1 MKGWWSSLVASLGG
15 LRRLSQPYFLPLEA
29 GAGAFALL
37 LAALVAVVVGL
48 SLLLLTAALSF
59 STALIPEWQAR
70 FLPGVAT
77 GVMGLWHGPI
87 GWTLLGLAA
96 AGTVAFWSYRGQL
109 RQGRWQPWLLSGLIV
124 LLILVIN
131 GINVAISFIA
141 RHIDNALVNHQSE
154 TFWRIVA
161 IYGLALMMALPIR
174 ASQFYL
180 IPRVGVLWRQ
190 WLSQRLLA
198 LYLRQRAYYSLNTGL
213 DTGLTIDHAV
223 DPTADHAAGP
233 HGPHGLPEQTTSSLA
248 ARPSEI
254 DNPDQRISQ
263 DTASF
268 TGTSLSVAVG
278 ILEAVLSFFSFIVVL
293 WTINSRLA
301 LLLLVYAVFGTA
313 LVLLASGR
321 LVALNGEQLRLEA
334 DFRYG
339 LVRLRDNAESIAFY
353 RGEAREGEQALQRLG
368 NAISNAQRL
377 ITWEALIGVIQS
389 SYNDFSN
396 FLPWL
401 VIAPLYFAR
410 QVDFGVFGQAG
421 IAFSQVLASVSF
433 LVNNIDRL
441 AAFSASIQR
450 LESFQSEVESLALRP
465 ALAAPPGQ
473 RQQGRAASAGA
484 IRLSHVQLTPPGSD
498 RPLIGDLS
506 FCLEQGERLLVMG
519 PSGCGK
525 TSLLRL
531 GSGLW
536 PLSSGQGQRPPVGE
550 LMFIPQ
556 KPYMLLGSLREQL
569 CYPQDPV
576 AFSDD
581 QLRHVL
587 EEVLLPDLLW
597 RYPDLEI
604 RQDWPRLLSLGEQQR
619 LAFARLLLCSPRF
632 VVLDEA
638 TSALDGAAEQLLYAQ
653 LLRRRMGLISVGHR
667 PSLRL
672 YHDRLLELDGRGD
685 WRLDTLLSR

>member
-1 MKGWWSSLVASLGG
+1 MASLAG

-29 GAGAFALL
+29 GAGSFVLL

-48 SLLLLTAALSF
+48 SLLLLSAALACSA
-59 STALIPEWQAR
+59 ALIPEWQAR
-70 FLPGVAT
+70 LLPGVAA

-87 GWTLLGLAA
+87 GWGLLGLAA
-96 AGTVAFWSYRGQL
+96 AGAVAFWSYRDQL
-109 RQGRWQPWLLSGLIV
+109 RQGRWQPWLLLGLIV

-131 GINVAISFIA
+131 GINVAISFIV
-141 RHIDNALVNHQSE
+141 RNIDNALVNHQSD
-154 TFWRIVA
+154 TFWQIVA
-161 IYGLALMMALPIR
+161 VYGLALMIALPIR

-213 DTGLTIDHAV
+213 DTGLTVDHAV

-377 ITWEALIGVIQS
+377 ITWEALIGVIQT
-389 SYNDFSN
+389 SYNDFSD

-421 IAFSQVLASVSF
+421 IAFSQVLASVSY

-465 ALAAPPGQ
+465 ALAAPPGES
-473 RQQGRAASAGA
+473 QQGLAVSAGSICLA
-484 IRLSHVQLTPPGSD
+484 HVELIPPGSD
-498 RPLIGDLS
+498 RPLISDLS
-506 FCLEQGERLLVMG
+506 FCLQQGERLLVMG

-531 GSGLW
+531 VSGLW
-536 PLSSGQGQRPPVGE
+536 PASSGQVQRPHVGE

-556 KPYMLLGSLREQL
+556 KPYMLLGSLRQQL
-569 CYPQDPV
+569 CYPQDPA

-587 EEVLLPDLLW
+587 GEVLLPDLLR
-597 RYPDLEI
+597 RYPDLNI

-619 LAFARLLLCSPRF
+619 LAFARLLLCSPSF

-667 PSLRL
+667 PSLRI
-672 YHDRLLELDGRGD
+672 YHDRLLELDGRGG
-685 WRLDTLLSR
+685 WRLDPLPIPSDLVHMY

>member
-1 MKGWWSSLVASLGG
+1 MKGWWSSLQASLGG

-29 GAGAFALL
+29 GAGSFALL
-37 LAALVAVVVGL
+37 LAALMAVVVGL
-48 SLLLLTAALSF
+48 GLLLLTAVLALGS
-59 STALIPEWQAR
+59 ALIPDWLAR
-70 FLPGVAT
+70 FLPGVAPS
-77 GVMGLWHGPI
+77 VMALWQGPI
-87 GWTLLGLAA
+87 AWTLLGLLA
-96 AGTVAFWSYRGQL
+96 AGAVAFWSYRGQL
-109 RQGRWQPWLLSGLIV
+109 RQGRWQPWLLLGLIV

-154 TFWRIVA
+154 AFWRTVA
-161 IYGLALMMALPIR
+161 MYGLALMMALPIR

-213 DTGLTIDHAV
+213 DTGLASGFASGPQGGLGEGGLSGV
-223 DPTADHAAGP
+223 ADGA
-233 HGPHGLPEQTTSSLA
+233 
-248 ARPSEI
+248 EI

-293 WTINSRLA
+293 WTINGRLA
-301 LLLLVYAVFGTA
+301 LLLLVYAVLGTA

-339 LVRLRDNAESIAFY
+339 LVRLRDNAEAIAFY
-353 RGEAREGEQALQRLG
+353 RGEVREGEQARHRLG
-368 NAISNAQRL
+368 CAIRNAQRL

-389 SYNDFSN
+389 SYNDFSD

-421 IAFSQVLASVSF
+421 IAFSQVLASVSY
-433 LVNNIDRL
+433 LVNNVDRL

-450 LESFQSEVESLALRP
+450 LEGFQRQVESLALQP
-465 ALAAPPGQ
+465 APGPSAGEGQ
-473 RQQGRAASAGA
+473 PGEAASPGA
-484 IRLSHVQLTPPGSD
+484 IRLSHVELTPPGSD
-498 RPLIGDLS
+498 RPLIRDLS
-506 FCLEQGERLLVMG
+506 FGLEQGERLLVMG

-531 GSGLW
+531 VSGLW
-536 PLSSGQGQRPPVGE
+536 PAATGQVERPPVGE

-569 CYPQDPV
+569 CYPQAPE

-587 EEVLLPDLLW
+587 AEVLLPDLVT
-597 RYPDLEI
+597 RYPDLDI

-638 TSALDGAAEQLLYAQ
+638 TSALDGAAEQVLYGQ
-653 LLRRRMGLISVGHR
+653 LWGRGMGLISVGHR
-667 PSLRL
+667 PSLRR
-672 YHDRLLELDGRGD
+672 YHDRLLELDGHGG
-685 WRLDTLLSR
+685 WRLGTPSTP

>member
-1 MKGWWSSLVASLGG
+1 MNGWWSSLMASLGG
-15 LRRLSQPYFLPLEA
+15 LRRLSQPFFLPLEA
-29 GAGAFALL
+29 GAGSFALL

-48 SLLLLTAALSF
+48 SLLLLTAVLAF
-59 STALIPEWQAR
+59 SSALIPDWQAR
-70 FLPGVAT
+70 FLPGVAP
-77 GVMGLWHGPI
+77 GVMALWQGPI

-96 AGTVAFWSYRGQL
+96 AGAMAFWSYRGQL
-109 RQGRWQPWLLSGLIV
+109 RQGRWQPWLLLGLIV
-124 LLILVIN
+124 LLILIIN

-141 RHIDNALVNHQSE
+141 RNIDNALVNHQSE
-154 TFWRIVA
+154 VFWRIVA

-213 DTGLTIDHAV
+213 DTGLTV
-223 DPTADHAAGP
+223 DRNAGQHGRPDQATAWAAA
-233 HGPHGLPEQTTSSLA
+233 TAT
-248 ARPSEI
+248 EI

-301 LLLLVYAVFGTA
+301 LLLIIYAVFGTT

-368 NAISNAQRL
+368 RAISNARRL
-377 ITWEALIGVIQS
+377 ITWEALIGVIQT
-389 SYNDFSN
+389 SYNDFSD

-450 LESFQSEVESLALRP
+450 LERFQSEVESLALRP
-465 ALAAPPGQ
+465 APAPPPGEN
-473 RQQGRAASAGA
+473 QQGRETSAGA
-484 IRLSHVQLTPPGSD
+484 IRLAHVQLIPPGSD
-498 RPLIGDLS
+498 RPLVRDLS

-531 GSGLW
+531 VSGLW
-536 PLSSGQGQRPPVGE
+536 PASSGQVQRPPVGE

-556 KPYMLLGSLREQL
+556 KPYMLLGSLRQQL
-569 CYPQDPV
+569 CYPQDPE

-587 EEVLLPDLLW
+587 GEVLLPDLLR
-597 RYPDLEI
+597 RYPDLNI
-604 RQDWPRLLSLGEQQR
+604 RQDWSRLLSLGEQQR
-619 LAFARLLLCSPRF
+619 LAFGRLLLCSPLF

-638 TSALDGAAEQLLYAQ
+638 TSALDGAAEQLLYGQ

-672 YHDRLLELDGRGD
+672 YHDRLLELDGQGG
-685 WRLDTLLSR
+685 WRLDPLPSPYFSTSVLN

>member
-1 MKGWWSSLVASLGG
+1 MASLGG

-29 GAGAFALL
+29 GAGSFALL

-48 SLLLLTAALSF
+48 SLLLLTAALAF
-59 STALIPEWQAR
+59 SAAFIPEWQAS
-70 FLPGVAT
+70 FLPGVAA

-87 GWTLLGLAA
+87 GWGLLCLAA
-96 AGTVAFWSYRGQL
+96 AGAVAFWSYRGQL
-109 RQGRWQPWLLSGLIV
+109 RQGRWQPWLLLGLIV

-141 RHIDNALVNHQSE
+141 RNIDNALVNHQSE
-154 TFWRIVA
+154 AFWRIVA

-190 WLSQRLLA
+190 WLSERLLA

-213 DTGLTIDHAV
+213 DTGLTADPTV
-223 DPTADHAAGP
+223 DPTAGS
-233 HGPHGLPEQTTSSLA
+233 HGPPEQTPSSPIA
-248 ARPSEI
+248 KPSEI

-278 ILEAVLSFFSFIVVL
+278 ILEAVLSFFSFVVVL
-293 WTINSRLA
+293 WSINSRLA
-301 LLLLVYAVFGTA
+301 LLLIVYAVFGTA
-313 LVLLASGR
+313 LVLLASGQ

-368 NAISNAQRL
+368 RAISNAQRL
-377 ITWEALIGVIQS
+377 ITWEALIGVIQT
-389 SYNDFSN
+389 SYNDFSD

-421 IAFSQVLASVSF
+421 IAFSQVLASVSY

-450 LESFQSEVESLALRP
+450 LESFQSEVESLALGP
-465 ALAAPPGQ
+465 ALAAPPGES
-473 RQQGRAASAGA
+473 QQGMAVSAGS
-484 IRLSHVQLTPPGSD
+484 IRLAHVELIPPGSD
-498 RPLIGDLS
+498 RPLIRDLS
-506 FCLEQGERLLVMG
+506 FCLQQGERLLVMG

-531 GSGLW
+531 VSGLW
-536 PLSSGQGQRPPVGE
+536 PVSSGQVQRPPVGE

-556 KPYMLLGSLREQL
+556 KPYMLLGSLRQQL
-569 CYPQDPV
+569 CYPQDPA

-587 EEVLLPDLLW
+587 GEVLLPDLLW
-597 RYPDLEI
+597 RYPDLDI

-638 TSALDGAAEQLLYAQ
+638 TSALDGAAEQLLYGQ

-672 YHDRLLELDGRGD
+672 YHDRLLELDGLGN
-685 WRLDTLLSR
+685 WRLNTLPSR

>member
-1 MKGWWSSLVASLGG
+1 M
-15 LRRLSQPYFLPLEA
+15 
-29 GAGAFALL
+29 
-37 LAALVAVVVGL
+37 
-48 SLLLLTAALSF
+48 LLTAVLALS
-59 STALIPEWQAR
+59 SALIPEWQAR
-70 FLPGVAT
+70 FLPGVAA
-77 GVMGLWHGPI
+77 GVMALWHGPI
-87 GWTLLGLAA
+87 GWILLGLAT
-96 AGTVAFWSYRGQL
+96 AGAVAFWSHRGQL
-109 RQGRWQPWLLSGLIV
+109 RQGRWQPWLLLGLIV

-141 RHIDNALVNHQSE
+141 RHIDNALVNHQSD

-198 LYLRQRAYYSLNTGL
+198 LYLRQRAYYSLNTGY
-213 DTGLTIDHAV
+213 DKAPISGL
-223 DPTADHAAGP
+223 AAGP
-233 HGPHGLPEQTTSSLA
+233 PGPPEQTA
-248 ARPSEI
+248 ASVAAKASEI

-353 RGEAREGEQALQRLG
+353 RGEAREGEQARQRLG
-368 NAISNAQRL
+368 RAINNAQRL
-377 ITWEALIGVIQS
+377 ITWEALIGVIQT
-389 SYNDFSN
+389 SYNDFSD

-421 IAFSQVLASVSF
+421 IAFSQVLASVSY

-450 LESFQSEVESLALRP
+450 LETFQSEVESLALRP
-465 ALAAPPGQ
+465 SLASLPGES
-473 RQQGRAASAGA
+473 QQERSASLMA
-484 IRLSHVQLTPPGSD
+484 IRLSHVELTPPGGS
-498 RPLIGDLS
+498 RPLIRDLS

-531 GSGLW
+531 VSGLW
-536 PLSSGQGQRPPVGE
+536 PTNIGQVQRPPVGE

-569 CYPQDPV
+569 CYPQDPE

-587 EEVLLPDLLW
+587 GEVLLPDLPR
-597 RYPDLEI
+597 RYPDLDI

-619 LAFARLLLCSPRF
+619 LSFARLLLCSPRF

-653 LLRRRMGLISVGHR
+653 LVRRRMGLISVGHR
-667 PSLRL
+667 PSLHR
-672 YHDRLLELDGRGD
+672 YHDRLLELDGRGG
-685 WRLDTLLSR
+685 WRLGPLSSP

>member
-1 MKGWWSSLVASLGG
+1 MKGWWSSLRGALGG
-15 LRRLSQPYFLPLEA
+15 LRRLSQPYFLPLGA
-29 GAGAFALL
+29 GAGPFALL

-48 SLLLLTAALSF
+48 GLLLLTAALAIGS
-59 STALIPEWQAR
+59 ALMPDWQAR
-70 FLPGVAT
+70 FLPGVAP
-77 GVMGLWHGPI
+77 GVMALWHGPI
-87 GWTLLGLAA
+87 GWTLLGLLA
-96 AGTVAFWSYRGQL
+96 AGAVAFWSYRGQL
-109 RQGRWQPWLLSGLIV
+109 RQGRWQPWLLLGLIV

-141 RHIDNALVNHQSE
+141 RNIDNALVNHQSE
-154 TFWRIVA
+154 AFWHIVA
-161 IYGLALMMALPIR
+161 IYGLALIMALPIR

-213 DTGLTIDHAV
+213 TASPRGGLGGSGSSGA
-223 DPTADHAAGP
+223 ADA
-233 HGPHGLPEQTTSSLA
+233 T
-248 ARPSEI
+248 EI
-254 DNPDQRISQ
+254 DNPDQRISE

-278 ILEAVLSFFSFIVVL
+278 IFEAVLSFFSFIVVL
-293 WTINSRLA
+293 WTINGRLA

-353 RGEAREGEQALQRLG
+353 RGEAREGQQARQRLRR
-368 NAISNAQRL
+368 AISNAQRL

-389 SYNDFSN
+389 SYNDFSD

-401 VIAPLYFAR
+401 VIAPLYFSR

-421 IAFSQVLASVSF
+421 IAFSQVLASVSY

-450 LESFQSEVESLALRP
+450 LEGFQSAVESLALRP
-465 ALAAPPGQ
+465 GLVPPAGEGQ
-473 RQQGRAASAGA
+473 SGEAASPGA
-484 IRLSHVQLTPPGSD
+484 IRLAHVELTPPGSD
-498 RPLIGDLS
+498 RSLICDLS
-506 FCLEQGERLLVMG
+506 FELEQGERLLVMG

-531 GSGLW
+531 VSGLW
-536 PLSSGQGQRPPVGE
+536 PASTGQLERPPMGE

-569 CYPQDPV
+569 CYPQAPE

-587 EEVLLPDLLW
+587 AQVLLPDLVT
-597 RYPDLEI
+597 RYPDLNI

-638 TSALDGAAEQLLYAQ
+638 TSALDGAAEQVLYDQ

-667 PSLRL
+667 PSLRR
-672 YHDRLLELDGRGD
+672 YHDRLLELDGLGG
-685 WRLDTLLSR
+685 WRLGPTATSDLVHMY

>member
-1 MKGWWSSLVASLGG
+1 MASLGG
-15 LRRLSQPYFLPLEA
+15 LRRLGQPYFLPLEA
-29 GAGAFALL
+29 GAGSFALL

-48 SLLLLTAALSF
+48 SLLLLTAALAF
-59 STALIPEWQAR
+59 SAAFIPEWQAR
-70 FLPGVAT
+70 FLPGVAA

-87 GWTLLGLAA
+87 GWGLLGLAA
-96 AGTVAFWSYRGQL
+96 AGAVAFWSYRGQL
-109 RQGRWQPWLLSGLIV
+109 RQGRWQPWLLLGLIV

-141 RHIDNALVNHQSE
+141 RNIDNALVNHQSE
-154 TFWRIVA
+154 AFWRIVA

-190 WLSQRLLA
+190 WLSERLLA

-213 DTGLTIDHAV
+213 DTGLPA
-223 DPTADHAAGP
+223 DPTANPAAGS
-233 HGPHGLPEQTTSSLA
+233 HGPPEQTPSSPIA
-248 ARPSEI
+248 KPSEI

-293 WTINSRLA
+293 WSINSRLA
-301 LLLLVYAVFGTA
+301 LLLIVYAVFGTA
-313 LVLLASGR
+313 LVLLASGQ

-368 NAISNAQRL
+368 RAISNAQRL
-377 ITWEALIGVIQS
+377 ITWEALIGVIQT
-389 SYNDFSN
+389 SYNDFSD

-421 IAFSQVLASVSF
+421 IAFSQVLASVSY

-450 LESFQSEVESLALRP
+450 LESFQSEVESLALGP
-465 ALAAPPGQ
+465 ALAAPPGES
-473 RQQGRAASAGA
+473 QQGMAVSAGS
-484 IRLSHVQLTPPGSD
+484 IRLAHVELIPPGSD
-498 RPLIGDLS
+498 SPLIRDLS
-506 FCLEQGERLLVMG
+506 FCLQQGERLLVMG

-531 GSGLW
+531 VSGLW
-536 PLSSGQGQRPPVGE
+536 PVSSGQVQRPPVGE

-556 KPYMLLGSLREQL
+556 KPYMLLGSLRQQL
-569 CYPQDPV
+569 CYPQDPA

-581 QLRHVL
+581 QLRQVL
-587 EEVLLPDLLW
+587 GEVLLPDLLW
-597 RYPDLEI
+597 RYPDLDI

-638 TSALDGAAEQLLYAQ
+638 TSALDGAAEQLLYGQ

-672 YHDRLLELDGRGD
+672 YHDRLLELDGRGG
-685 WRLDTLLSR
+685 WRLDPLPSC

>member
-1 MKGWWSSLVASLGG
+1 MKGWWSSLMASLGG
-15 LRRLSQPYFLPLEA
+15 LRRLGQPYFLPLEA
-29 GAGAFALL
+29 GAGSFALL

-48 SLLLLTAALSF
+48 SLLLLTAALAF
-59 STALIPEWQAR
+59 SAAFIPEWQAR
-70 FLPGVAT
+70 FLPGVAA

-87 GWTLLGLAA
+87 GWGLLGLAA
-96 AGTVAFWSYRGQL
+96 AGAVAFWSYRGQL
-109 RQGRWQPWLLSGLIV
+109 RQGRWQPWLLLGLIV

-141 RHIDNALVNHQSE
+141 RNIDNALVNHQSE
-154 TFWRIVA
+154 AFWRIVA

-190 WLSQRLLA
+190 WLSERLLA

-213 DTGLTIDHAV
+213 DTGLPADPTV
-223 DPTADHAAGP
+223 DPAAGS
-233 HGPHGLPEQTTSSLA
+233 HGPPEQTPSSPIA
-248 ARPSEI
+248 KPSEI

-293 WTINSRLA
+293 WSINSRLA
-301 LLLLVYAVFGTA
+301 LLLIVYAVFGTA
-313 LVLLASGR
+313 LVLLASGQ

-368 NAISNAQRL
+368 RAISNAQRL
-377 ITWEALIGVIQS
+377 ITWEALIGVIQT
-389 SYNDFSN
+389 SYNDFSD

-421 IAFSQVLASVSF
+421 IAFSQVLASVSY

-450 LESFQSEVESLALRP
+450 LESFQSEVESLALGP
-465 ALAAPPGQ
+465 ALAAPPGES
-473 RQQGRAASAGA
+473 QQGMAVSAGS
-484 IRLSHVQLTPPGSD
+484 IRLAHVELIPPGSD
-498 RPLIGDLS
+498 RPLIRDLS
-506 FCLEQGERLLVMG
+506 FCLQQGERLLVMG

-531 GSGLW
+531 VSGLW
-536 PLSSGQGQRPPVGE
+536 PVSSGQVQRPPVGE

-556 KPYMLLGSLREQL
+556 KPYMLLGSLRQQL
-569 CYPQDPV
+569 CYPQDPA

-587 EEVLLPDLLW
+587 GEVLLPDLLW
-597 RYPDLEI
+597 RYPDLDI

-638 TSALDGAAEQLLYAQ
+638 TSALDGAAEQLLYGQ

-672 YHDRLLELDGRGD
+672 YHDRLLELDGRGG
-685 WRLDTLLSR
+685 WRLDPLPSC

>member
-1 MKGWWSSLVASLGG
+1 MRNWWSSLTASLGG
-15 LRRLSQPYFLPLEA
+15 LRRLSQPYFLPLES
-29 GAGAFALL
+29 GAGSFALL
-37 LAALVAVVVGL
+37 LAALMAVVVGL
-48 SLLLLTAALSF
+48 SLLMLTAATALGR
-59 STALIPEWQAR
+59 ALIPAWQDR
-70 FLPGVAT
+70 FLPGVAP
-77 GVMGLWHGPI
+77 GVLGLWHGPI
-87 GWTLLGLAA
+87 GWGLLGLMA
-96 AGTVAFWSYRGQL
+96 AGAFAFWSFRGQL
-109 RQGRWQPWLLSGLIV
+109 RQGRWQPWLLLGLIV

-154 TFWRIVA
+154 AFWRIVA

-180 IPRVGVLWRQ
+180 IPRVGLLWRQ

-198 LYLRQRAYYSLNTGL
+198 LYLRQRAYYCLNTSLQGS
-213 DTGLTIDHAV
+213 AV
-223 DPTADHAAGP
+223 GADANAP
-233 HGPHGLPEQTTSSLA
+233 VA
-248 ARPSEI
+248 VAEI

-278 ILEAVLSFFSFIVVL
+278 ILEAILSFCSFIVVL
-293 WTINSRLA
+293 WSINGRLA
-301 LLLLVYAVFGTA
+301 VLLLIYAAFGTA

-339 LVRLRDNAESIAFY
+339 LVRLRDNAEAIAFY
-353 RGEAREGEQALQRLG
+353 RGEAREGEQARRRLG
-368 NAISNAQRL
+368 HAISNARRL
-377 ITWEALIGVIQS
+377 ITWEALVDVIQS
-389 SYNDFSN
+389 SYNDFSD

-401 VIAPLYFAR
+401 VIAPLYFTR

-421 IAFSQVLASVSF
+421 IAFSQVLASVSY

-441 AAFSASIQR
+441 AAFSASISR
-450 LESFQSEVESLALRP
+450 LEGFQSEVQSLALSPPLPPP
-465 ALAAPPGQ
+465 AGSLQPGD
-473 RQQGRAASAGA
+473 GVSPAA
-484 IRLSHVQLTPPGSD
+484 IRLAHVDLTPPGSD
-498 RPLIGDLS
+498 RPLIRDLS
-506 FCLEQGERLLVMG
+506 FSLQEGERLLVMG

-531 GSGLW
+531 VSGLW
-536 PLSSGQGQRPPVGE
+536 PATAGRVERPPVGE

-556 KPYMLLGSLREQL
+556 KPYMLLGSLKEQL
-569 CYPQDPV
+569 CYPQAPE

-587 EEVLLPDLLW
+587 EEVALPDLVR
-597 RYPDLEI
+597 RYPDLDI

-619 LAFARLLLCSPRF
+619 LAFARLLLSSPRF

-638 TSALDGAAEQLLYAQ
+638 TSALDGAMEHVLYDQLV
-653 LLRRRMGLISVGHR
+653 RRSMGLISVGHR
-667 PSLRL
+667 PSLRG
-672 YHDRLLELDGRGD
+672 YHDRLLELDGRGG
-685 WRLDTLLSR
+685 WRLGPCRPP

>member
-1 MKGWWSSLVASLGG
+1 MASLGG
-15 LRRLSQPYFLPLEA
+15 LRRLGQPYFLHLEA
-29 GAGAFALL
+29 GAGSFALL

-48 SLLLLTAALSF
+48 SLLLLMAALAF
-59 STALIPEWQAR
+59 SAAFIPEWQAR
-70 FLPGVAT
+70 FLPGVAA

-87 GWTLLGLAA
+87 GWGLLGLAA
-96 AGTVAFWSYRGQL
+96 AGAVAFWRYRGQL
-109 RQGRWQPWLLSGLIV
+109 RQGRWQPWLLLGLIV

-141 RHIDNALVNHQSE
+141 RNIDNALVNHQSE
-154 TFWRIVA
+154 AFWRIVA

-190 WLSQRLLA
+190 WLSERLLA

-213 DTGLTIDHAV
+213 DTGLPA
-223 DPTADHAAGP
+223 DPTADPAAGS
-233 HGPHGLPEQTTSSLA
+233 HGPPEQTPSSPIA
-248 ARPSEI
+248 KPSEI

-293 WTINSRLA
+293 WSINSRLA
-301 LLLLVYAVFGTA
+301 LLLIVYAVFGTA
-313 LVLLASGR
+313 LVLLASGQ

-339 LVRLRDNAESIAFY
+339 LVRLRDNVESIAFY

-368 NAISNAQRL
+368 RAISNAQRL
-377 ITWEALIGVIQS
+377 ITWEALIGVIQT
-389 SYNDFSN
+389 SYNDFSD

-421 IAFSQVLASVSF
+421 IAFSQVLASVSY

-450 LESFQSEVESLALRP
+450 LESFQSEVESLALGP
-465 ALAAPPGQ
+465 ALAAPPGES
-473 RQQGRAASAGA
+473 QQGMAVSAGS
-484 IRLSHVQLTPPGSD
+484 IRLAHVELIPPGSD
-498 RPLIGDLS
+498 RPLIRDLS
-506 FCLEQGERLLVMG
+506 FCLQQGERLLVMG

-531 GSGLW
+531 VSGLW
-536 PLSSGQGQRPPVGE
+536 PVSSGQVQRPPVGE

-556 KPYMLLGSLREQL
+556 KPYMLLGSLRQQL
-569 CYPQDPV
+569 CYPQDPA

-587 EEVLLPDLLW
+587 GEVLLPDLLW
-597 RYPDLEI
+597 RYPDLDI

-638 TSALDGAAEQLLYAQ
+638 TSALDGAAEQLLYGQ

-672 YHDRLLELDGRGD
+672 YHDRLLELDGRGG
-685 WRLDTLLSR
+685 WRLDPLPSC

>member
-1 MKGWWSSLVASLGG
+1 MGG

-29 GAGAFALL
+29 GAGSFALL
-37 LAALVAVVVGL
+37 LAALMAVVVGL
-48 SLLLLTAALSF
+48 SLLLLTVALALGS
-59 STALIPEWQAR
+59 ALIPDWLAR
-70 FLPGVAT
+70 FLPGVAPS
-77 GVMGLWHGPI
+77 VMALWHGPI
-87 GWTLLGLAA
+87 AWTLLGLLA
-96 AGTVAFWSYRGQL
+96 AGVVAFWSYRGQL
-109 RQGRWQPWLLSGLIV
+109 RQGRWQPWLLLGLIV

-154 TFWRIVA
+154 AFWRIVA
-161 IYGLALMMALPIR
+161 MYGLALMMALPIR

-213 DTGLTIDHAV
+213 DTGLASGSASGFAV
-223 DPTADHAAGP
+223 GPQGGLGGGGASVAADGA
-233 HGPHGLPEQTTSSLA
+233 
-248 ARPSEI
+248 EI

-268 TGTSLSVAVG
+268 TSTSLSVAVG
-278 ILEAVLSFFSFIVVL
+278 IFEAVLSFFSFIVVL
-293 WTINSRLA
+293 WTINGRLA
-301 LLLLVYAVFGTA
+301 VLLLVYAVFGTA

-339 LVRLRDNAESIAFY
+339 LVRLRDNAEAIAFY
-353 RGEAREGEQALQRLG
+353 RGEAREGEQARHRLG
-368 NAISNAQRL
+368 RAIRNAQRL

-389 SYNDFSN
+389 SYNDFSD

-421 IAFSQVLASVSF
+421 IAFSQVLASVSY

-450 LESFQSEVESLALRP
+450 LEGFQSQVESLALQP
-465 ALAAPPGQ
+465 APGPSAGAGQ
-473 RQQGRAASAGA
+473 PAEAASPGA
-484 IRLSHVQLTPPGSD
+484 IRLSHVELTPPGSD
-498 RPLIGDLS
+498 RPLIRDLS
-506 FCLEQGERLLVMG
+506 FGLEQGERLLVMG

-531 GSGLW
+531 VSGLW
-536 PLSSGQGQRPPVGE
+536 PAGPGQVERPPVGE

-569 CYPQDPV
+569 CYPQAPE

-587 EEVLLPDLLW
+587 GEVLLPDLVT
-597 RYPDLEI
+597 RYPDLDI

-638 TSALDGAAEQLLYAQ
+638 TSALDGAAEQVLYAQ
-653 LLRRRMGLISVGHR
+653 LLGRGMGLISVGHR
-667 PSLRL
+667 PSLRR
-672 YHDRLLELDGRGD
+672 YHDRLLELDGLGG
-685 WRLDTLLSR
+685 WRLDTPSTP

>member
-1 MKGWWSSLVASLGG
+1 MKGWWSSLMASLGG
-15 LRRLSQPYFLPLEA
+15 LRRLGQPYFLPLEA
-29 GAGAFALL
+29 GAGSFALL

-48 SLLLLTAALSF
+48 SLLLLTAALAF
-59 STALIPEWQAR
+59 SAAFIPEWQGR
-70 FLPGVAT
+70 FLPGVAA

-87 GWTLLGLAA
+87 GWGLLGLAA
-96 AGTVAFWSYRGQL
+96 AGAVAFWSYRGQL
-109 RQGRWQPWLLSGLIV
+109 RQGRWQPWLLLGLIV

-141 RHIDNALVNHQSE
+141 RNIDNALVNHQSE
-154 TFWRIVA
+154 AFWRIVA

-190 WLSQRLLA
+190 WLSERLLA

-213 DTGLTIDHAV
+213 DTGLPA
-223 DPTADHAAGP
+223 DPTANPAAGS
-233 HGPHGLPEQTTSSLA
+233 HGPPEQTPSSPIA
-248 ARPSEI
+248 KPSEI

-293 WTINSRLA
+293 WSINSRLA
-301 LLLLVYAVFGTA
+301 LLLIVYAVFGTA
-313 LVLLASGR
+313 LVLLASGQ

-368 NAISNAQRL
+368 RAISNAQRL
-377 ITWEALIGVIQS
+377 ITWEALIGVIQT
-389 SYNDFSN
+389 SYNDFSD

-421 IAFSQVLASVSF
+421 IAFSQVLASVSY

-450 LESFQSEVESLALRP
+450 LESFQSEVESLALGP
-465 ALAAPPGQ
+465 ALAAPPGES
-473 RQQGRAASAGA
+473 QQGMAVSAGS
-484 IRLSHVQLTPPGSD
+484 IRLAHVELIPPGSD
-498 RPLIGDLS
+498 SPLIRDLS
-506 FCLEQGERLLVMG
+506 FCLQQGERLLVMG

-531 GSGLW
+531 VSGLW
-536 PLSSGQGQRPPVGE
+536 PVSSGQVQRPPVGE

-556 KPYMLLGSLREQL
+556 KPYMLLGSLRQQL
-569 CYPQDPV
+569 CYPQDPA

-587 EEVLLPDLLW
+587 GEVLLPDLLW
-597 RYPDLEI
+597 RYPDLDI

-638 TSALDGAAEQLLYAQ
+638 TSALDGAAEQLLYGQ

-672 YHDRLLELDGRGD
+672 YHDRLLELDGRGG
-685 WRLDTLLSR
+685 WRLDPLPSC

>member
-1 MKGWWSSLVASLGG
+1 MASLGG
-15 LRRLSQPYFLPLEA
+15 LRRLSQPFFLPLEA
-29 GAGAFALL
+29 GAGSFALL

-48 SLLLLTAALSF
+48 SLLLLTAVLAF
-59 STALIPEWQAR
+59 SSALIPDWQAR
-70 FLPGVAT
+70 FLPGVAP
-77 GVMGLWHGPI
+77 GVMALWQGPI

-96 AGTVAFWSYRGQL
+96 AGAMAFWSYRGQL
-109 RQGRWQPWLLSGLIV
+109 RQGRWQPWLLLGLIV
-124 LLILVIN
+124 LLILIIN

-141 RHIDNALVNHQSE
+141 RNIDNALVNHQSE
-154 TFWRIVA
+154 VFWRIVA

-213 DTGLTIDHAV
+213 DTGLTV
-223 DPTADHAAGP
+223 DRNAGQHGRPDQATAWAAA
-233 HGPHGLPEQTTSSLA
+233 TAT
-248 ARPSEI
+248 EI

-301 LLLLVYAVFGTA
+301 LLLIIYAVFGTT

-368 NAISNAQRL
+368 RAISNARRL
-377 ITWEALIGVIQS
+377 ITWEALIGVIQT
-389 SYNDFSN
+389 SYNDFSD

-450 LESFQSEVESLALRP
+450 LERFQSEVESLALRP
-465 ALAAPPGQ
+465 APAPPPGEN
-473 RQQGRAASAGA
+473 QQGRETSAGA
-484 IRLSHVQLTPPGSD
+484 IRLAHVQLIPPGSD
-498 RPLIGDLS
+498 RPLVRDLS

-531 GSGLW
+531 VSGLW
-536 PLSSGQGQRPPVGE
+536 PASSGQVQRPPVGE

-556 KPYMLLGSLREQL
+556 KPYMLLGSLRQQL
-569 CYPQDPV
+569 CYPQDPE

-587 EEVLLPDLLW
+587 GEVLLPDLLR
-597 RYPDLEI
+597 RYPDLNI
-604 RQDWPRLLSLGEQQR
+604 RQDWSRLLSLGEQQR
-619 LAFARLLLCSPRF
+619 LAFGRLLLCSPLF

-638 TSALDGAAEQLLYAQ
+638 TSALDGAAEQLLYGQ

-672 YHDRLLELDGRGD
+672 YHDRLLELDGQGG
-685 WRLDTLLSR
+685 WRLDPLPSPYFSTSVLN

>member
-1 MKGWWSSLVASLGG
+1 MKGWWLSLGGAMGG

-29 GAGAFALL
+29 GAGPFALL

-48 SLLLLTAALSF
+48 GLLLLTAALAIGS
-59 STALIPEWQAR
+59 ALIPDWQAR
-70 FLPGVAT
+70 FLPGVAP
-77 GVMGLWHGPI
+77 GVMALWHGPI
-87 GWTLLGLAA
+87 GWILLGLLA
-96 AGTVAFWSYRGQL
+96 AGALAFWSYRGQL
-109 RQGRWQPWLLSGLIV
+109 RQGRWQPWLLLGLIV

-141 RHIDNALVNHQSE
+141 RNIDNALVNHQSE
-154 TFWRIVA
+154 AFWRIVA

-198 LYLRQRAYYSLNTGL
+198 LYLRQRAYYGLNTGL
-213 DTGLTIDHAV
+213 T
-223 DPTADHAAGP
+223 AGP
-233 HGPHGLPEQTTSSLA
+233 RAGLGATASSGA
-248 ARPSEI
+248 AVAAEI
-254 DNPDQRISQ
+254 DNPDQRISE

-293 WTINSRLA
+293 WTINGRLA

-353 RGEAREGEQALQRLG
+353 RGEAREGEQARHRLRR
-368 NAISNAQRL
+368 AIRNAQRL

-389 SYNDFSN
+389 SYNDFSD

-421 IAFSQVLASVSF
+421 IAFSQVLASVSY

-450 LESFQSEVESLALRP
+450 LEGFQSEVEALALRP
-465 ALAAPPGQ
+465 ALAPPAGEGQ
-473 RQQGRAASAGA
+473 PGEAVSPAV
-484 IRLSHVQLTPPGSD
+484 IRLSHVALTPPGSD
-498 RPLIGDLS
+498 RPLICDLS
-506 FCLEQGERLLVMG
+506 FVLDQGERLLVMG

-531 GSGLW
+531 VSGLW
-536 PLSSGQGQRPPVGE
+536 PASTGQVERPPMGE

-569 CYPQDPV
+569 CYPQDPE

-587 EEVLLPDLLW
+587 AEVLLPDLVT
-597 RYPDLEI
+597 RYPDLDI

-638 TSALDGAAEQLLYAQ
+638 TSALDGAAEQVLYDQ

-667 PSLRL
+667 PSLRR
-672 YHDRLLELDGRGD
+672 YHDRLLELDGRGG
-685 WRLDTLLSR
+685 WRLGPAASSDLVHTY

>member
-1 MKGWWSSLVASLGG
+1 MTGWWSSLLASLGG

-29 GAGAFALL
+29 GAGSFALL
-37 LAALVAVVVGL
+37 LAALLAVVVGL
-48 SLLLLTAALSF
+48 SLMLLTAALAF
-59 STALIPEWQAR
+59 SSALIPDWQAR
-70 FLPGVAT
+70 FLPGVAPA
-77 GVMGLWHGPI
+77 VMALWHGPI

-96 AGTVAFWSYRGQL
+96 AGAVAFWSYRGQL
-109 RQGRWQPWLLSGLIV
+109 RQGRWQPWLLLGLIV

-190 WLSQRLLA
+190 WLSKRLLA
-198 LYLRQRAYYSLNTGL
+198 LYLGQRAYYSLNTDL
-213 DTGLTIDHAV
+213 DTGLTIGF
-223 DPTADHAAGP
+223 AAGSDAA
-233 HGPHGLPEQTTSSLA
+233 PEQTTASA
-248 ARPSEI
+248 AVKTSEI

-268 TGTSLSVAVG
+268 TGTSLSTAVG
-278 ILEAVLSFFSFIVVL
+278 ILEAILSFFSFIVVL
-293 WTINSRLA
+293 WSINSRLA

-353 RGEAREGEQALQRLG
+353 RGEAREGEQARQRLG
-368 NAISNAQRL
+368 RAISNAQRL
-377 ITWEALIGVIQS
+377 ITWEALIGVIQT
-389 SYNDFSN
+389 SYNDFSD

-421 IAFSQVLASVSF
+421 IAFAQVLASVSY

-465 ALAAPPGQ
+465 DLASLPEES
-473 RQQGRAASAGA
+473 QQGRSGSALA
-484 IRLSHVQLTPPGSD
+484 IRLSHVELTPPGSTH
-498 RPLIGDLS
+498 PLIRDLS
-506 FCLEQGERLLVMG
+506 FCLEQDERLLVMG

-531 GSGLW
+531 VSGLW
-536 PLSSGQGQRPPVGE
+536 PASSGQVQRPPVGE

-569 CYPQDPV
+569 CYPQDPET
-576 AFSDD
+576 FSDD

-587 EEVLLPDLLW
+587 GEVLLPDLPR
-597 RYPDLEI
+597 RYPDLDI

-638 TSALDGAAEQLLYAQ
+638 TSALDGAAEQLLYGQ
-653 LLRRRMGLISVGHR
+653 LLLRRMGLISVGHR
-667 PSLRL
+667 PSLRH
-672 YHDRLLELDGRGD
+672 YHDRLLELDGRGG
-685 WRLDTLLSR
+685 WRLDPLPRPDLVQVY

>member
-213 DTGLTIDHAV
+213 DTGLTV
-223 DPTADHAAGP
+223 VRTADPSAGP
-233 HGPHGLPEQTTSSLA
+233 HGPPEQTTSSLA
-248 ARPSEI
+248 ATASEI

-293 WTINSRLA
+293 WSINSRLA

-321 LVALNGEQLRLEA
+321 LVSLNGEQLRLEA

-353 RGEAREGEQALQRLG
+353 RGEAREGEQARQRLG
-368 NAISNAQRL
+368 RAISNAQRL

-389 SYNDFSN
+389 SYNDFSD

-421 IAFSQVLASVSF
+421 IAFSQVLASVSY

-465 ALAAPPGQ
+465 ALASPPGES
-473 RQQGRAASAGA
+473 QQGRAASAFA
-484 IRLSHVQLTPPGSD
+484 IRLSHVELTPPGSD
-498 RPLIGDLS
+498 RPLIRDLS

-531 GSGLW
+531 VSGLW
-536 PLSSGQGQRPPVGE
+536 PASSGQVHRPPVGE

-569 CYPQDPV
+569 CYPQAPE

-587 EEVLLPDLLW
+587 GEVLLPDLLR
-597 RYPDLEI
+597 RYPDLNI

-667 PSLRL
+667 PSLHR
-672 YHDRLLELDGRGD
+672 YHDRLLELDGRGG
-685 WRLDTLLSR
+685 WRLGSSPSR

>member
-1 MKGWWSSLVASLGG
+1 MRGWWSSLLASLGG

-29 GAGAFALL
+29 GAVSFALL

-48 SLLLLTAALSF
+48 SLLLLTAALAF
-59 STALIPEWQAR
+59 SSALIPDWQAR
-70 FLPGVAT
+70 FLPGVAP
-77 GVMGLWHGPI
+77 GVMALWQGPI

-96 AGTVAFWSYRGQL
+96 AGAVAFWSYRGQL
-109 RQGRWQPWLLSGLIV
+109 RQGRWQPWLLLGLIV

-154 TFWRIVA
+154 AFWRIVA

-198 LYLRQRAYYSLNTGL
+198 LYLCQRAYYSLNAGL
-213 DTGLTIDHAV
+213 DAGL
-223 DPTADHAAGP
+223 
-233 HGPHGLPEQTTSSLA
+233 TSSLISGRTSGRTDGPRGRVEQTA
-248 ARPSEI
+248 SSVADKAREI

-293 WTINSRLA
+293 WTINSHLA
-301 LLLLVYAVFGTA
+301 LLLIIYAVFGTA

-353 RGEAREGEQALQRLG
+353 RGEAREGEQARQRLG
-368 NAISNAQRL
+368 RAISNAQRL

-531 GSGLW
+531 VSGLW
-536 PLSSGQGQRPPVGE
+536 PLSSGQVQRPPVGE

-587 EEVLLPDLLW
+587 GEVLLPDLLW

-672 YHDRLLELDGRGD
+672 YHDRLLELDGRGG
-685 WRLDTLLSR
+685 WRLGPLPTP

>member
-1 MKGWWSSLVASLGG
+1 MASLGG

-29 GAGAFALL
+29 GVGSFALL
-37 LAALVAVVVGL
+37 LAALVAVVAGL
-48 SLLLLTAALSF
+48 SMILLTTALAF
-59 STALIPEWQAR
+59 SAVLIPEWQAR
-70 FLPGVAT
+70 FLPGVAA

-87 GWTLLGLAA
+87 AWGLLGLAA
-96 AGTVAFWSYRGQL
+96 AGAVAFWSYRGQL
-109 RQGRWQPWLLSGLIV
+109 HQGRWQPWLFLGLIV

-141 RHIDNALVNHQSE
+141 RNIDNALVNHQSE
-154 TFWRIVA
+154 AFWRIVA

-198 LYLRQRAYYSLNTGL
+198 LYLRQRAYYCLNTGL
-213 DTGLTIDHAV
+213 DTGLTAV
-223 DPTADHAAGP
+223 PADGP
-233 HGPHGLPEQTTSSLA
+233 QGPPEQTTSSLA
-248 ARPSEI
+248 AKASEI

-293 WTINSRLA
+293 WTINYRLA

-313 LVLLASGR
+313 LVLLASGQ

-368 NAISNAQRL
+368 RAISNAQRL
-377 ITWEALIGVIQS
+377 ITWEALIGVIQT
-389 SYNDFSN
+389 SYNDFSD

-421 IAFSQVLASVSF
+421 IAFSQVLASVSY

-465 ALAAPPGQ
+465 SLAAPPGDS
-473 RQQGRAASAGA
+473 QQGRRASALA
-484 IRLSHVQLTPPGSD
+484 IRLSHVELIPPGSE
-498 RPLIGDLS
+498 RPLIRDLS
-506 FCLEQGERLLVMG
+506 FCLQQGERLLVMG

-531 GSGLW
+531 VSGLW
-536 PLSSGQGQRPPVGE
+536 PASSGQVQRPPVGE

-569 CYPQDPV
+569 CYPQDPE

-587 EEVLLPDLLW
+587 AEVLLPDLPR
-597 RYPDLEI
+597 RYPDLNI

-667 PSLRL
+667 PSLRP
-672 YHDRLLELDGRGD
+672 YHDRLLELDGRGG
-685 WRLDTLLSR
+685 WRLDPSPTR

>member
-1 MKGWWSSLVASLGG
+1 MKGWWVSLTASLGG

-37 LAALVAVVVGL
+37 LASLVAVVVGL
-48 SLLLLTAALSF
+48 ALLLLTAALAF
-59 STALIPEWQAR
+59 SSALIPDWQAR
-70 FLPGVAT
+70 FLPGVAPA
-77 GVMGLWHGPI
+77 VMALWHGPI
-87 GWTLLGLAA
+87 GWTLLGLLA
-96 AGTVAFWSYRGQL
+96 AGAVAFWSYRGQL
-109 RQGRWQPWLLSGLIV
+109 RQGRWQPWLLLGLIV

-131 GINVAISFIA
+131 GINVGISFIA
-141 RHIDNALVNHQSE
+141 RHIDNALVNRQSE
-154 TFWRIVA
+154 VFWRIVA
-161 IYGLALMMALPIR
+161 MYGLALMMALPIR

-213 DTGLTIDHAV
+213 NMGPV
-223 DPTADHAAGP
+223 SGP
-233 HGPHGLPEQTTSSLA
+233 HGGLGGTDSSMA
-248 ARPSEI
+248 GVGAEI
-254 DNPDQRISQ
+254 DNPDQRISE

-293 WTINSRLA
+293 WTINGRLA

-339 LVRLRDNAESIAFY
+339 LVRLRDNAEAIAFY
-353 RGEAREGEQALQRLG
+353 RGEAREGEQARRRLG
-368 NAISNAQRL
+368 RAISNARRL

-389 SYNDFSN
+389 SYNDFSD

-421 IAFSQVLASVSF
+421 IAFSQVLASVSY

-450 LESFQSEVESLALRP
+450 LEGFQSEVESLALGP
-465 ALAAPPGQ
+465 DPAPPAGES
-473 RQQGRAASAGA
+473 RRGGAASAGA
-484 IRLSHVQLTPPGSD
+484 IRLSHVELTPPGSD
-498 RPLIGDLS
+498 RPLIRDLS
-506 FCLEQGERLLVMG
+506 FALEQGERLLVMG

-531 GSGLW
+531 VSGLW
-536 PLSSGQGQRPPVGE
+536 PASGGLVERPPVGE

-569 CYPQDPV
+569 CYPQAPE

-587 EEVLLPDLLW
+587 GEVLLPDLVT
-597 RYPDLEI
+597 RYPDLDI

-619 LAFARLLLCSPRF
+619 LAFGRLLLCSPRF

-638 TSALDGAAEQLLYAQ
+638 TSALDGAAEQVLYAQ
-653 LLRRRMGLISVGHR
+653 LLRRSMGLISVGHR
-667 PSLRL
+667 PSLRR
-672 YHDRLLELDGRGD
+672 YHDRLLELDGRGG
-685 WRLDTLLSR
+685 WRLGPVATPGLVQAY

>member
-1 MKGWWSSLVASLGG
+1 MKGWWSSLLASLGG

-29 GAGAFALL
+29 GAGSFALL
-37 LAALVAVVVGL
+37 LAALVAVVLGL
-48 SLLLLTAALSF
+48 SLLLLTGALACSR
-59 STALIPEWQAR
+59 ALIPAWQAR
-70 FLPGVAT
+70 FLPGVAP
-77 GVMGLWHGPI
+77 GIMALWQGPI
-87 GWTLLGLAA
+87 GWTLLALAA
-96 AGTVAFWSYRGQL
+96 AGALAFWSHRGQL
-109 RQGRWQPWLLSGLIV
+109 RQGRWQPWLLLGLIV

-154 TFWRIVA
+154 AFWRIVA

-213 DTGLTIDHAV
+213 DSGLTAGLASGLN
-223 DPTADHAAGP
+223 ADRTAGP
-233 HGPHGLPEQTTSSLA
+233 DGRPEQTATSLA
-248 ARPSEI
+248 AKASEI

-263 DTASF
+263 DTANF

-301 LLLLVYAVFGTA
+301 LLLIVYAVFGTA

-339 LVRLRDNAESIAFY
+339 LVRLRDNAEAIAFY
-353 RGEAREGEQALQRLG
+353 RGEAREGEQARQRLG
-368 NAISNAQRL
+368 RAISNAQRL
-377 ITWEALIGVIQS
+377 ISWEALIGVIQT
-389 SYNDFSN
+389 SYNDFSD

-421 IAFSQVLASVSF
+421 IAFAQVLASVSF

-450 LESFQSEVESLALRP
+450 LESFQSEVESLALGPALMGP
-465 ALAAPPGQ
+465 ALAAPPGDCP
-473 RQQGRAASAGA
+473 QGGAASAEA
-484 IRLSHVQLTPPGSD
+484 IRLSHVQLALFA
-498 RPLIGDLS
+498 PL
-506 FCLEQGERLLVMG
+506 
-519 PSGCGK
+519 CG
-525 TSLLRL
+525 
-531 GSGLW
+531 
-536 PLSSGQGQRPPVGE
+536 
-550 LMFIPQ
+550 
-556 KPYMLLGSLREQL
+556 
-569 CYPQDPV
+569 
-576 AFSDD
+576 
-581 QLRHVL
+581 
-587 EEVLLPDLLW
+587 
-597 RYPDLEI
+597 
-604 RQDWPRLLSLGEQQR
+604 
-619 LAFARLLLCSPRF
+619 AR
-632 VVLDEA
+632 
-638 TSALDGAAEQLLYAQ
+638 
-653 LLRRRMGLISVGHR
+653 
-667 PSLRL
+667 
-672 YHDRLLELDGRGD
+672 
-685 WRLDTLLSR
+685 